1 MCDIHP
7 ECDGPDGMIGH
18 ALEHIGRGS
27 WGITGVLGD
36 RWSEP
41 FAYTTGLTSLG
52 HAELVITGIDPI
64 GAAHI
69 LNIVAE
75 HLLRDDDLG
84 IGSAIL
90 VDSFDAHPLHLLD
103 VRDVWPLAVC
113 RAIYSEFEAMQVVWS
128 DHDGRFPWHRDYAYA
143 PSRQPLLGAPPPS
156 GRGAVA

>member
-84 IGSAIL
+84 IGSEIL